1 MHRTGAAM
9 SVAALDRPCVGLD
22 KTEST
27 DRQSQEIGGDL
38 RKAGF
43 MALAVRLRA
52 EHQDD
57 TAISFEADLG
67 ALARRAARRLK
78 KTRDAEP
85 AQPAALRSFLAS
97 CRKAFAQDAP
107 RHLIEIGGKPSA
119 IDRDAEPAAI
129 RELVDQIAPAQCHP
143 IARQPARGM
152 IDESLDQVI
161 GFGLAGAAIS
171 VDRDGVGEK

>member
-43 MALAVRLRA
+43 VALAVRLRA
-52 EHQDD
+52 KHQDD

-67 ALARRAARRLK
+67 ALARRAARCFE
-78 KTRDAEP
+78 KTRDPEP
-85 AQPAALRSFLAS
+85 AQLAAVRGIVAS
-97 CRKAFAQDAP
+97 CRKALARDAP
-107 RHLIEIGGKPSA
+107 CHLVAIGGNPAA
-119 IDRDAEPAAI
+119 IDRDPEP
-129 RELVDQIAPAQCHP
+129 RLV
-143 IARQPARGM
+143 
-152 IDESLDQVI
+152 L
-161 GFGLAGAAIS
+161 
-171 VDRDGVGEK
+171 

>member
-43 MALAVRLRA
+43 VALAVRLRA

-67 ALARRAARRLK
+67 ALARSAPRWLE
-78 KTRDAEP
+78 KTGDTDP
-85 AQPAALRSFLAS
+85 AQPAALLSFLAS
-97 CRKAFAQDAP
+97 SLQASSQDALRRP
-107 RHLIEIGGKPSA
+107 NETS
-119 IDRDAEPAAI
+119 
-129 RELVDQIAPAQCHP
+129 
-143 IARQPARGM
+143 
-152 IDESLDQVI
+152 
-161 GFGLAGAAIS
+161 
-171 VDRDGVGEK
+171 

>member
-43 MALAVRLRA
+43 VALAVRLRA

-85 AQPAALRSFLAS
+85 AQPAALRSFWRRA
-97 CRKAFAQDAP
+97 A
-107 RHLIEIGGKPSA
+107 KPSLKT
-119 IDRDAEPAAI
+119 R
-129 RELVDQIAPAQCHP
+129 R
-143 IARQPARGM
+143 
-152 IDESLDQVI
+152 
-161 GFGLAGAAIS
+161 AIS
-171 VDRDGVGEK
+171 SRLAANRPQSIVTPSPLLYGNSLIR

>member
-9 SVAALDRPCVGLD
+9 SVAGLDSPCVGLD
-22 KTEST
+22 KTESN

-43 MALAVRLRA
+43 VALAVRLRA

-57 TAISFEADLG
+57 TAISIEADLG
-67 ALARRAARRLK
+67 TLARRAARRLK

-85 AQPAALRSFLAS
+85 AQPAARRSFLAS
-97 CRKAFAQDAP
+97 RRKALAQDAP

-119 IDRDAEPAAI
+119 IDRDAESALI
-129 RELVDQIAPAQCHP
+129 REMTDQVAPPQRHR
-143 IARQPARGM
+143 IERQPARGM
-152 IDESLDQVI
+152 IDQPLAQVI
-161 GFGLAGAAIS
+161 GFGLAGAAIG
-171 VDRDGVGEK
+171 VDRDGV

>member
-43 MALAVRLRA
+43 VALAVRLRA

-67 ALARRAARRLK
+67 ALARRAPRCFE

-97 CRKAFAQDAP
+97 RRKALAQDAP

-119 IDRDAEPAAI
+119 IDRDPEPALI
-129 RELVDQIAPAQCHP
+129 RELADQVPPAQRHR
-143 IARQPARGM
+143 IERQPARGM
-152 IDESLDQVI
+152 IDQPLDQVI
-161 GFGLAGAAIS
+161 GFGLAGAAI
-171 VDRDGVGEK
+171 

>member
-43 MALAVRLRA
+43 VALAVRLRA

-67 ALARRAARRLK
+67 ALARRPPRWFE
-78 KTRDAEP
+78 KTRDTEP
-85 AQPAALRSFLAS
+85 AQPAAPRSILAS
-97 CRKAFAQDAP
+97 CRNAFAQHAP
-107 RHLIEIGGKPSA
+107 LHHREIGG
-119 IDRDAEPAAI
+119 
-129 RELVDQIAPAQCHP
+129 
-143 IARQPARGM
+143 QPP
-152 IDESLDQVI
+152 
-161 GFGLAGAAIS
+161 
-171 VDRDGVGEK
+171 

>member
-43 MALAVRLRA
+43 VALAVRLRA

-57 TAISFEADLG
+57 TAISIEADLG
-67 ALARRAARRLK
+67 TLARRAARHLK

-85 AQPAALRSFLAS
+85 AQPAALPSFLAAR
-97 CRKAFAQDAP
+97 RKALAPDAT
-107 RHLIEIGGKPSA
+107 R
-119 IDRDAEPAAI
+119 
-129 RELVDQIAPAQCHP
+129 HP
-143 IARQPARGM
+143 IER
-152 IDESLDQVI
+152 
-161 GFGLAGAAIS
+161 
-171 VDRDGVGEK
+171 